1 MSASAH
7 VTGLRGT
14 QWAKASEERDMSSV
28 IVLLADKPK
37 EELDDLV
44 DELRRET
51 GLEIMAR
58 EGRPYSLDDLDL
70 VSAADA
76 GTIVIMDPGHHLHG
90 QVRRCQRLHDY
101 SVRPRIAR
109 LRRPAAAHCCCMSVR
124 LPELVAAATTT
135 WSSPDHKRYYP
146 LTAGLHC
153 RRRPRCSRLR
163 RRS

>member
-1 MSASAH
+1 MCTNDH

-44 DELRRET
+44 DELRKET

-90 QVRRCQRLHDY
+90 QVRRRQHFFARFPGPPTHCKTVPTGSRPSLLQICPFAQICGSGDL
-101 SVRPRIAR
+101 SVVIA
-109 LRRPAAAHCCCMSVR
+109 
-124 LPELVAAATTT
+124 
-135 WSSPDHKRYYP
+135 
-146 LTAGLHC
+146 
-153 RRRPRCSRLR
+153 
-163 RRS
+163 

>member
-1 MSASAH
+1 MSMPCARFFLAMFANAH
-7 VTGLRGT
+7 VTGSRGT

-44 DELRRET
+44 DELRKET

-90 QVRRCQRLHDY
+90 QVRRSQNLLPDCHA
-101 SVRPRIAR
+101 RPRIAR
-109 LRRPAAAHCCCMSVR
+109 LRRPAAAHCWCVCVHLHKS
-124 LPELVAAATTT
+124 VAAATLCGRRLTT
-135 WSSPDHKRYYP
+135 STTTY
-146 LTAGLHC
+146 
-153 RRRPRCSRLR
+153 
-163 RRS
+163 